1 MEETMEKLWKQQ
13 ALSITTN
20 RSTFNAMVGNFQR
33 HACWDS
39 SGYVYILTAEHDGSN
54 GTKRVAVYR
63 SVNAGFD
70 LSAGFTFQADTST
83 GYGFDEN
90 EIDDLTEFSA
100 VLRNNKIYIVAT
112 FSDSISGGFGIIL
125 ISYDINEKE
134 FIKLD
139 HRATID
145 GGSATPYVNSVDL
158 SVTPSRA
165 HGDIIASWL
174 EYDTDQGPTIINRR
188 WLRQML
194 PVSSIAGSGGIGFID
209 NSLPS
214 GQYMYPSFMNN
225 FDGDSDLW
233 GIMKLQDISQGSE
246 FSLINIPRSIIRG
259 STSGPN
265 IITLG
270 DSTVESF
277 GNFKSLYN
285 SKFNLELMAYWRI
298 LESPKA
304 GWELVLGVR
313 SPDGIFSSFSIVE
326 FDYSNLGVIDISGD
340 LPNVHPE
347 VLLILDDMGGV
358 YVIGS
363 YPSPGSRSL
372 SGSAGIGRIDDPFY
386 NIALAYWASDD
397 FDSLSG
403 ANYETVWNG
412 EAERTQMRYLSAPD
426 MFPAG
431 DFSAIR
437 SSKLFIT
444 CVDTYNHPAGQE
456 VLYRD

>member
-1 MEETMEKLWKQQ
+1 MEKLWKQQ
-13 ALSITTN
+13 ALSISTN
-20 RSTFNAMVGNFQR
+20 RSTFNALVGNFQR

-39 SGYVYILTAEHDGSN
+39 SGYVYILTAEHDGSS
-54 GTKRVAVYR
+54 GTKRIAVYR

-83 GYGFDEN
+83 SYGFDED
-90 EIDDLTEFSA
+90 EIDSLTEFSA
-100 VLRNNKIYIVAT
+100 VLRNDKIYIVAT
-112 FSDSISGGFGIIL
+112 FSNSPSVNSGIIL
-125 ISYDINEKE
+125 ISYDINEME
-134 FIKLD
+134 FTRLD
-139 HRATID
+139 HRATIS

-158 SVTPSRA
+158 SVAPLRA
-165 HGDIIASWL
+165 NGDIIASWL
-174 EYDTDQGPTIINRR
+174 EYDSDRNPTIINRR

-194 PVSSIAGSGGIGFID
+194 PVSSTAGSGGIGYID
-209 NSLPS
+209 HSLPS

-225 FDGDSDLW
+225 FDGDSELW
-233 GIMKLQDISQGSE
+233 GIMKLQDMSPGSE
-246 FSLINIPRSIIRG
+246 FSLVNIPGSLIRG

-265 IITLG
+265 NITLG
-270 DSTVESF
+270 DSTAESF
-277 GNFKSLYN
+277 GNFKAMYN
-285 SKFNLELMAYWRI
+285 QKFNLELMAYWRI

-313 SPDGIFSSFSIVE
+313 SPDGIFLSFSIVE
-326 FDYSNLGVIDISGD
+326 FDYSNLGVADVIDD

-347 VLLILDDMGGV
+347 VLLIIDDMGGV

-363 YPSPGSRSL
+363 YPSPGSRPL
-372 SGSAGIGRIDDPFY
+372 SGSSGIGRIDDPFY

-431 DFSAIR
+431 DYSAIR
-437 SSKLFIT
+437 SSKLFIA
-444 CVDTYNHPAGQE
+444 CVDTYNHPSGQA
-456 VLYRD
+456 VLFRD